1 MGKLF
6 HGKDKYSD
14 EEFENEELED
24 DEILD
29 DEDYENEDEDEDEI
43 EEDED
48 SGEDPEDDSEDNEGV
63 EEDGSEQDDDSEE
76 GNPEEDEDSEDDED
90 DEDDSEDE
98 DEWDEDDRRA
108 YRRRRRIRNQIIAYS
123 VVFVFLAAIVAGG
136 VFAGGNIA
144 NVVKEKRLE
153 KEQEELQEQLKAEQE
168 AEAAH
173 EVVISAPPE
182 AIETETEPE
191 EDKVG
196 KFVDS
201 YISEMPLEDK
211 VAGLFIVTPEAIT
224 GVSTAIKAGEG
235 TQDALNEYAVGGMI
249 YFDKNIVDE
258 EQLKTMLS
266 GTASMSKYPI
276 FLAVDE
282 EGGSVSRVAKSSI
295 DVIQVGDMAAIGESG
310 DATQAYEAGLSI
322 GAYLKELGFNLDFA
336 PVADVAGSGKS
347 AMGDR
352 VFGTDAQLVGEMVS
366 NVVDGI
372 EGTGVSSCL
381 KHFPG
386 IGYAEGDTHDGRV
399 ETTKTLD
406 EMRNSDFIPFKAGI
420 DAGADFVMVSHITV
434 SSVDEDAVPSTLSRT
449 IMTDVLRNEL
459 GFEGVIIT
467 DALNMGAITEYY
479 TTEEAA
485 VKAIVAGA
493 DMLLMP
499 EDFYAAYDAVLAA
512 VQDGTI
518 SEERIDES
526 LERIYR
532 IKCADQV
539 EQLE

>member
-1 MGKLF
+1 MGKFF

-29 DEDYENEDEDEDEI
+29 DEDYENEDEIEDE
-43 EEDED
+43 
-48 SGEDPEDDSEDNEGV
+48 SEDI
-63 EEDGSEQDDDSEE
+63 EDDDDSEE
-76 GNPEEDEDSEDDED
+76 DDDSEDDEDSEDVEDSDDNENSEDDEDSEDD
-90 DEDDSEDE
+90 DDSDDE
-98 DEWDEDDRRA
+98 DEWDEDDRRV

-173 EVVISAPPE
+173 EVVIGAPPE

-266 GTASMSKYPI
+266 GTASMSRYPI